1 MELLLL
7 TAILVAAAAAG
18 DSVPD
23 AVKAVKLPPPAL
35 DGSVSVEKCLARR
48 RSIRRYSTRPLE
60 LADVSQLLWAAYGVT
75 EPMPNVRGVRGGLKT
90 APSAGGL
97 YPLDLYVVAGNVT
110 ALDPGIYHYRPETHD
125 LVLVQGGDRRKAL
138 AQAALGQTMIR
149 DAPASLVYS
158 AVFSRTTGK
167 YGTRGRQR
175 YVCMDL
181 GHSAENVYLQCGSLG
196 LGTCAVGAFDD
207 AGVRK
212 VVPITDAEEPLYIM
226 PVGHLPAAK

>member
-1 MELLLL
+1 MELMLS
-7 TAILVAAAAAG
+7 TMILFAAAADTGTAG
-18 DSVPD
+18 
-23 AVKAVKLPPPAL
+23 VKAVKLPPPAL
-35 DGSVSVEKCLARR
+35 DGSVSVERCLAQR
-48 RSIRRYSTRPLE
+48 RSVRRYSSRPLK
-60 LADVSQLLWAAYGVT
+60 LAEVSQLLWAAYGVT

-97 YPLDLYVVAGNVT
+97 YPLELYIVAGNVT
-110 ALDPGIYHYRPETHD
+110 ALDPGIYRYRPETHD
-125 LVLVQGGDRRKAL
+125 LVLVQIGDRRKPL

-149 DAPASLVYS
+149 DAPASLVFS

-207 AGVRK
+207 AGVK
-212 VVPITDAEEPLYIM
+212 GVVPMRDAEEPLYIM
-226 PVGHLPAAK
+226 PVGHLPAAR